1 MFADTLADRGV
12 EVLYLHELLSETLE
26 QETAHAALDRPHARN
41 LAARAAPDRRGRRRG
56 SRRCR
61 LRDLAEVAIA
71 GIAFDE
77 VPFHSRSL
85 PMRTA
90 RPGDFL
96 LSPLPNHLFT
106 RDTSAWIYDGVCVN
120 SMAKQARAREAINL
134 DIVYRS
140 HPLFAAQTFPIW
152 SDWLGSAAMLEG
164 GDVLVIGNGCVLIG
178 MGERTRPA
186 AVEELAQ
193 GLFTAGAARKVI
205 AVVLPKRRS
214 AMHLDTVMTM
224 VDWDAFTIYPEL
236 RENLAGYVLS
246 PDGEG
251 LVVHQAVNVFDAVAA
266 ALDVERAAAD
276 RDGRRPLRGGARAV
290 GRRQQRARRRARC
303 RRRLR
308 AQCRHEHPAA
318 PARHRGH
325 HDPRR
330 GAGAGPRRPPVHVL
344 SGRARACRHLHRS
357 RGVTLHESAHIHPHR
372 SVRLPGDQRSRRGP
386 VRGRARPGRGD
397 EARSGRLPRR
407 ASRPRRWPASSR
419 SRRPARASRSRPRRI
434 AWACCRSCCGPTS
447 CSSAAARRSPTPPG
461 RWRASVPPSS
471 SGRSPRPRSPSSRST
486 RASPSSTRSR
496 TCIIPARRSP
506 TC

>member
-1 MFADTLADRGV
+1 MNHPITHAPSTSEGSAQRAPLTGVHSEVGRLRRVLLHRPGLELKRLTPTNKDELLFDDVLWVKRARQEHDVFADTLADRGV
-12 EVLYLHELLSETLE
+12 EVLYLQELLSETLE
-26 QETAHAALDRPHARN
+26 QETAHATLIART
-41 LAARAAPDRRGRRRG
+41 LATSPLGP
-56 SRRCR
+56 R
-61 LRDLAEVAIA
+61 LTGEVEAWLASMSPGDLAEVAIA

-77 VPFHSRSL
+77 LPFHSKSL
-85 PMRTA
+85 PTRTA

-120 SMAKQARAREAINL
+120 SMAKQARAREAVNL

-251 LVVHQAVNVFDAVAA
+251 LVVHQAVNVFDALAA
-266 ALDVERAAAD
+266 ALDVEQLRLIETGGD
-276 RDGRRPLRGGARAV
+276 RYEAEREQWDDGNNVLAIAPGVVVAYERNVDTNTRLRRHGIEVITIPGAELGRGRGGP
-290 GRRQQRARRRARC
+290 RC
-303 RRRLR
+303 MSCPVVREPADLSTG
-308 AQCRHEHPAA
+308 HE
-318 PARHRGH
+318 
-325 HDPRR
+325 
-330 GAGAGPRRPPVHVL
+330 
-344 SGRARACRHLHRS
+344 
-357 RGVTLHESAHIHPHR
+357 E
-372 SVRLPGDQRSRRGP
+372 
-386 VRGRARPGRGD
+386 
-397 EARSGRLPRR
+397 
-407 ASRPRRWPASSR
+407 
-419 SRRPARASRSRPRRI
+419 
-434 AWACCRSCCGPTS
+434 
-447 CSSAAARRSPTPPG
+447 
-461 RWRASVPPSS
+461 
-471 SGRSPRPRSPSSRST
+471 
-486 RASPSSTRSR
+486 
-496 TCIIPARRSP
+496 
-506 TC
+506 